1 MIPFIE
7 LNRDENE
14 KSEIAHKI
22 SEFYDRGMYILGEYL
37 DEFEKSFSEFTGIP
51 HAIGV
56 NSGTDAIYIILKANS
71 AKSVGVCASAPLP
84 CAQAIALS
92 GANPVFID
100 TYSNTGL
107 IDTSDLLRKIG
118 KIDTLLAVHLH
129 GRPEDLDSLSEICTK
144 KNILIV
150 EDCSQSAGTVYK
162 GKHTGFMS
170 ASSAFSFYP
179 TKNLGAL
186 GDGGMVMTHDA
197 KLASLYRAMRNYGIS
212 SDEYTASQFGLN
224 TRLDPI
230 QAAVLSARLKKLA
243 MKTERRRTIMEMY
256 RKGIH
261 NELIEL
267 PDDDFFA
274 NANGHIMPV
283 FTGCRDSLRR
293 HLKENGIETAVHYMH
308 PLHMQP
314 YFRSGEE
321 LPAAEK
327 MAAEELSLPVFPEL
341 TDGEVSSIIQAIN
354 GFSH

>member
-14 KSEIAHKI
+14 KTEIANKI

-37 DEFEKSFSEFTGIP
+37 DEFENSFSEYTGIP

-56 NSGTDAIYIILKANS
+56 NSGTDAIYMILKANS

-100 TYSNTGL
+100 TYRNTGL

-129 GRPEDLDSLSEICTK
+129 GRPEHLDSLSEVCTK
-144 KNILIV
+144 KNILII
-150 EDCSQSAGTVYK
+150 EDCSQSAGTFYR

-212 SDEYTASQFGLN
+212 TNEYTASQFGLN
-224 TRLDPI
+224 TRLDSL
-230 QAAVLSARLKKLA
+230 QAAVLSVKLGKLNEKTARRKA
-243 MKTERRRTIMEMY
+243 IMEMY
-256 RKGIH
+256 RKGIS
-261 NELIEL
+261 NKLVEL
-267 PDDDFFA
+267 PDNEFFA
-274 NANGHIMPV
+274 DSNGHIMPV
-283 FTGCRDSLRR
+283 FSKFRDELRA
-293 HLKENGIETAVHYMH
+293 HLKAAGIETSIHYMH

-314 YFRSGEE
+314 YFRNGEE
-321 LPAAEK
+321 LPAAER

-341 TDGEVSSIIQAIN
+341 TDKEISDIIESIN
-354 GFSH
+354 GFRD